1 MKYILTNKFL
11 ILKYS
16 FGISKPLLVCL
27 ASVMVNDINNVLVSL
42 GYCLSIIYAIVKI
55 IKENKK

>member
-16 FGISKPLLVCL
+16 FVISKPLLVCL
-27 ASVMVNDINNVLVSL
+27 TSVMVNDINNVLVSL